1 MKENG
6 SLDRRGFL
14 KGAALTGVGA
24 AVAGLGLAGCA
35 PKTEAAAGAGA
46 TASASEGAAGAGA
59 SGSGGIMPGD
69 LDALGT
75 PPEVSDADIAET
87 VQCDVLVIGAGI
99 TGVAAARS
107 AAEAGANVVVME
119 KNAQIEIH
127 GFGCGVVNSTFAR
140 EQGIEVDPIEVMRE
154 YERRSYG
161 RVNMP
166 LVSMWANHSGEVFD
180 WYSDAADDFVKEN
193 MTLNYYPP
201 FEEHDTTQDL
211 MQTFIGCID
220 FKEDPLKKFEVSPWL
235 KLGQLNQAKA
245 EAAGATFRFSL
256 AAQRLLVDDAGAV
269 KGAIGMDA
277 DGAYVK
283 VEAKN
288 GVVLTT
294 GGFTQFG
301 AGSEVMHK
309 VFCPNMY
316 KNYVIAKGE
325 EPAWQ
330 PMFTV
335 NPGSIQ
341 GSTGDGQLMAVW
353 IGAEMDPFSDVGM
366 GSCESGIGGTV
377 ALCVNQNG
385 ERFYNE
391 DIGIWEKH
399 DQVLRQPGRICY
411 DIIDVNW
418 RDRLPYQAT
427 GHRNFDYH
435 EHQVAA
441 GFDGITYVNTFHE
454 EFLSAVGKP
463 EGIVPTL
470 DSHAGKVY
478 GADSLEELAEIIGVP
493 VDTFKETV
501 ARYNELVAQKKDE
514 DFGCDPQKLFPID
527 TPPFFACSAV
537 AEPNFA
543 AYAGLKADGKLRVL
557 NKDGKPIKGL
567 WTAGNCC
574 GGKFGPSYFTPLPAM
589 NHGNG
594 ITHGY
599 FAGLYAA
606 EAR

>member
-1 MKENG
+1 MKK
-6 SLDRRGFL
+6 SVTMDRRGFL
-14 KGAALTGVGA
+14 KGVALTGVGT
-24 AVAGLGLAGCA
+24 AVAGMGLASCA
-35 PKTEAAAGAGA
+35 PAAKGGDEGSSAKG
-46 TASASEGAAGAGA
+46 ASAKA
-59 SGSGGIMPGD
+59 GSGAIMPGD
-69 LDALGT
+69 LEALGT
-75 PPEVSDADIAET
+75 PPDIADGDIEET
-87 VQCDVLVIGAGI
+87 IDCDVLVIGAGI
-99 TGVAAARS
+99 SGLAAARS

-119 KNAQIEIH
+119 KNAAIEIH
-127 GFGCGVVNSTFAR
+127 GFGCGVVNSSYAR
-140 EQGIEVDPIEVMRE
+140 EKGIEVDPVEIMQE

-180 WYSDAADDFVKEN
+180 WYIEPADDFVKEN

-201 FEEHDTTQDL
+201 FEEHDTSGDL
-211 MQTFIGCID
+211 TQTFIGCID
-220 FKEDPLKKFEVSPWL
+220 FKEDPLKKFETTPWV

-245 EAAGATFRFSL
+245 EEAGATFRFSV
-256 AAQRLLVDDAGAV
+256 AAQKLLVDDEGAV
-269 KGAIGMDA
+269 RGAIGMDEA
-277 DGAYVK
+277 GSYLK
-283 VEAKN
+283 VNASK

-301 AGSEVMHK
+301 AGSELMHK
-309 VFCPNMY
+309 VFCPSMY

-341 GSTGDGQLMAVW
+341 GTTGDGQLMAVW

-377 ALCVNQNG
+377 ALSVNQNG

-441 GFDGITYVNTFHE
+441 GFDGISYVNTFHE

-463 EGIVPTL
+463 EGVVPSL
-470 DSHAGKVY
+470 DRHAGTVY
-478 GADSLEELAEIIGVP
+478 GAETLEELADLIGVP
-493 VDTFKETV
+493 ADTFKATV
-501 ARYNELVAQKKDE
+501 ARYNEMVAQKRDD
-514 DFGCDPQKLFPID
+514 DFGCDPQKLFPIE

-543 AYAGLKADGKLRVL
+543 AYAGLKADGQLRVL
-557 NKDGKPIKGL
+557 NRDGKPIEGL

-574 GGKFGPSYFTPLPAM
+574 GGKFGPSYFTPMPAM

-606 EAR
+606 QA